1 MLGRGSAA
9 AAGPV
14 RGLAREGWAAAVV
27 WGPEHARVL
36 LTGGSGAAQRR
47 HCRARLRP
55 CVVSLP
61 ACCGGPGRWG
71 EHVLLWQSC
80 AFPPGR
86 LSWQGS
92 GAPSSRLALAN
103 GARNSLICW
112 VLSEIDDLCVL
123 LVVAQPWLTAHTF
136 AADNGKWVSC
146 TGACPPAPISTPCR
160 LRQAAPFAGAAS
172 PSPRPGRRFRTVCG
186 GCRSPCVGS
195 LQQARILPQP
205 AKPPWTSWVLSCRIS
220 QAAAARTVLAPR
232 GRVGVLVWICSC
244 GIGARL
250 QCAVALPEL
259 PAQHGS
265 AGPPAC
271 LPQCFHCHTA
281 RGFSLPCDLAVLAV
295 PEKTHGSP
303 VPARHRLRLRLPRS
317 ELQTCLVL
325 C

>member
-1 MLGRGSAA
+1 M
-9 AAGPV
+9 
-14 RGLAREGWAAAVV
+14 
-27 WGPEHARVL
+27 L

-47 HCRARLRP
+47 HCRARLHP

-160 LRQAAPFAGAAS
+160 LRRAAPFAGAAS

-250 QCAVALPEL
+250 QCVAVALPEL